1 MINKILLCLTLCFA
15 INAQA
20 KDWQSL
26 FDHAQYQNAKIS
38 PDGKYLA
45 VALLSQGRR
54 ALIFFDSKTMKPVGS
69 AKFRGRKEVGS
80 YYWVNNERVV
90 ITINQR
96 DPWLEEAISYGEL
109 YAVNYD
115 GSKGELIYGYQAGEM
130 QTGSHIK
137 KKKAIR
143 GWAKIID
150 RLKEDKKHIL
160 ISSTPMSDT
169 GERLPTVMKL
179 NIYNGKV
186 KRKLGTSPIPFARF
200 ITDTS
205 GELRALTGTDKNDH
219 RQLYLRQ
226 DGDWVQAPQDLVGKS
241 VSLLSVDAS
250 GKYLYTLDNK
260 GQDLTGVFKL
270 NLEDFTYKSVYTDK
284 VVDITDV
291 EMTTDGR
298 TAYALRVDEDY
309 PTYLILNKKAEEA
322 QTFKNL
328 LATFPYSKV
337 NITSKTEDGN
347 IYVVLVSSDVDPGT
361 LYLFDKKQNQI
372 SSLFRFKPDINS
384 AELAQVEP
392 VQLEASDGRLLHGY
406 FTAAK
411 STGKNE
417 IAPLVVLVHGGPH
430 GVRNYWS
437 FSSQVQYLALNGY
450 SVLQVNYRGSDGYGR
465 DFAVAGHQAWGT
477 RIQQDINDAY
487 QWLIK
492 QNKAKAGHA
501 CIMGGS
507 FGAYSA
513 IQSAVKFPDTYQ
525 CAIANAGIYDL
536 ELMFEDGDIQEKAFG
551 LSYLKRVLGTD
562 KAQLKSMSPVNHVE
576 KIKIPLL
583 LAHGEKDERAPFEHA
598 KRLRKALDRAN
609 KSYQWFVIDD
619 ESHGFFNPEN
629 QKAYMK
635 KVVSFLDS
643 HLI

>member
-1 MINKILLCLTLCFA
+1 MLNKILLCLTLCFA
-15 INAQA
+15 LNAQA
-20 KDWQSL
+20 KDWQNL

-45 VALLSQGRR
+45 VAVLSQGKR
-54 ALIFFDSKTMKPVGS
+54 ALVFFDSKTMKPVGS
-69 AKFRGRKEVGS
+69 AKFQGRKEIGR

-96 DPWLEEAISYGEL
+96 DPWLEEPITYGEL

-115 GSKGELIYGYQAGEM
+115 GTKGELIYGYQAGEM

-143 GWAKIID
+143 GWAEIID

-160 ISSTPMSDT
+160 ISSTPMSNT
-169 GERLPTVMKL
+169 GERLPTVLKL
-179 NIYNGKV
+179 NVYNGKV
-186 KRKLGTSPIPFARF
+186 TRKLGTSPIPFARF

-260 GQDLTGVFKL
+260 GQDLTGIFKL
-270 NLEDFTYKSVYTDK
+270 NLEDYSYKSVYTDK

-322 QTFKNL
+322 QTFKDL

-347 IYVVLVSSDVDPGT
+347 IYVVLVSSDIDPGT

-372 SSLFRFKPDINS
+372 SALFKFKPELNS

-392 VQLEASDGRLLHGY
+392 IQLEASDGQLIHGY

-411 STGKNE
+411 STDKND

-437 FSSQVQYLALNGY
+437 FSQQVQYLALNGY

-465 DFAVAGHQAWGT
+465 DFAVAGHRAWGT

-501 CIMGGS
+501 CIMGAS

-536 ELMFEDGDIQEKAFG
+536 ELMFEDGDIREKAFG
-551 LSYLKRVLGTD
+551 RSYLKRVLGTD
-562 KAQLKSMSPVNHVE
+562 KAQLKSMSPVNHVAN
-576 KIKIPLL
+576 IKIPLL
-583 LAHGEKDERAPFEHA
+583 LAHGEKDKRAPFEHA
-598 KRLRKALDRAN
+598 KRLRTALDKAN
-609 KSYQWFVIDD
+609 KGYEWFVVDD

-629 QKAYMK
+629 QKAYMN
-635 KVVSFLDS
+635 KVVKFLDS
-643 HLI
+643 HLM